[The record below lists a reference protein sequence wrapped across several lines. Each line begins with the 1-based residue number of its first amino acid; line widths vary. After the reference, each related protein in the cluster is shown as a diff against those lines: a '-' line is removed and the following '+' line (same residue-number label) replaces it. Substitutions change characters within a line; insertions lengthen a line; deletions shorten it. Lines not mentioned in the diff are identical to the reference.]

1 MRRNTMSFAAGVL
14 TGAVLFG
21 GSVAYA
27 AGVLAEPSWQNIYVD
42 GKKVEMTAYNI
53 NGNNYV
59 KLRDI
64 GQAVGFNVY
73 WDGGVQ
79 IDSTAPYTGEAPAV
93 STVPINDGIQI
104 SSYKGNTI
112 PAGERSGLIVGPSGI
127 YRDLQQSGCCER

>member
-64 GQAVGFNVY
+64 GRAVGFNVY
-73 WDGGVQ
+73 
-79 IDSTAPYTGEAPAV
+79 
-93 STVPINDGIQI
+93 
-104 SSYKGNTI
+104 
-112 PAGERSGLIVGPSGI
+112 
-127 YRDLQQSGCCER
+127 